1 MYHICLWDDSTAVRN
16 AAQPPQ
22 SVTAP
27 GQKFFEE
34 MQNMVKEFK
43 NLVFQVF
50 LFFNICKAQFK
61 TFYLIHLYILLNI
74 FNFYL

>member
-27 GQKFFEE
+27 GQKFLGE

-50 LFFNICKAQFK
+50 FILFFNICKHSLKLLFNSFVY
-61 TFYLIHLYILLNI
+61 TFEHI
-74 FNFYL
+74 